1 MIFFGGVLFP
11 WFFTIL
17 YPFVGIFSFEW
28 VVSSS
33 RFTGFLWQRQF
44 FTSQLNF
51 VFWACLWWCAWPDG
65 TCYFGLFGGE
75 AMVWALR
82 MRIGVCLCLKTF
94 GSKCWLESLIRWGCR
109 MSSAVAWILWPD
121 LLDIQGR
128 DVICS
133 TICCRTGPTTS
144 RFILWKLEY
153 PEFHAMKQWVLLC
166 KQAKSLAVL
175 SSRATVLKT
184 VEWATQLPMCSG

>member
-1 MIFFGGVLFP
+1 MNNIIGQMGTSRVTQLVKNLPAMQETQFDSWVRKIP
-11 WFFTIL
+11 W
-17 YPFVGIFSFEW
+17 
-28 VVSSS
+28 
-33 RFTGFLWQRQF
+33 RRAWQP
-44 FTSQLNF
+44 TL
-51 VFWACLWWCAWPDG
+51 VFWPGESPWIEEPS
-65 TCYFGLFGGE
+65 E

-94 GSKCWLESLIRWGCR
+94 GSKRWLESLIRWGCR

-153 PEFHAMKQWVLLC
+153 PESHAMKQWVLLC

-175 SSRATVLKT
+175 SSRASVLKT

>member
-1 MIFFGGVLFP
+1 MLCDP
-11 WFFTIL
+11 WFLIL
-17 YPFVGIFSFEW
+17 ESHIWVNQAPLPDLQVCFGRDSFPP
-28 VVSSS
+28 VSS
-33 RFTGFLWQRQF
+33 T
-44 FTSQLNF
+44 LNSGC
-51 VFWACLWWCAWPDG
+51 VWGWCPWSDG

-75 AMVWALR
+75 AMVWVLR

-94 GSKCWLESLIRWGCR
+94 GSNCWLEFLLRWGCR

-121 LLDIQGR
+121 LLDVQRR

-144 RFILWKLEY
+144 RFILQKLEY
-153 PEFHAMKQWVLLC
+153 AEFHAMKPSVLLY
-166 KQAKSLAVL
+166 KQAKFLTVL
-175 SSRATVLKT
+175 SSRATVLRT